1 MDYIEIIHMD
11 LMGTF
16 PAQSAGR
23 FYSTRVQGSSSHRLD
38 PVGIPCSLVP
48 LITRREV
55 KNENSNFG
63 YWTKLYYCES
73 FYL

>member
-23 FYSTRVQGSSSHRLD
+23 FYSTRVQGA
-38 PVGIPCSLVP
+38 VIPPPTGSTLWV
-48 LITRREV
+48 
-55 KNENSNFG
+55 
-63 YWTKLYYCES
+63 
-73 FYL
+73 YLAP